1 MEYQFTPEQ
10 EAFRSEVRKFV
21 TENWAPPPPTSR
33 PGDEQTNEAMR
44 RYEKKLAERGWLT
57 MAWPRE
63 YGGLA
68 ATHMEQLIFR
78 EESAYQGAPGSG
90 GQGIS
95 MVGPCLMVHGTDDQK
110 KQHLPSIANGTVA
123 WAQGFSEPGSGSD
136 LASLQTRAVRDGD
149 DFVIN
154 GQKIWTSGAHHA
166 DWIHV
171 LTRTDPDAPK
181 HRGIS
186 YFLVDMKTPGITVR
200 PLINMLGDHEFN
212 EVFFEDVRVPASHM
226 LGEYNRGWY
235 VATTLLDFE
244 RSGVNWSASGR
255 RQVEDLAAYAR
266 ETPGR
271 TKARLFDDPGI
282 RQGLAELRIG
292 VEASRLLSYRVVWM
306 QSRQLIPNHEASMS
320 KAFGSELGQ
329 RIANFGIKMIGLNAQ
344 RIDAAD
350 PGAPLGGEM
359 ARSYMR
365 TVPSTIAAGTSEI
378 QRNIIA
384 TRGLG
389 LPRG

>member
-1 MEYQFTPEQ
+1 MEFVFSPEQ
-10 EAFRSEVRKFV
+10 EVFRERVRTFIKD
-21 TENWAPPPPTSR
+21 NWTPPPRTAR
-33 PGDEQTNEAMR
+33 PGDNVTNEAER
-44 RYEKKLAERGWLT
+44 EYEKRLANNGWLT
-57 MAWPRE
+57 MAWPKE

-68 ATHMEQLIFR
+68 ASHMEQLIFR
-78 EESAYQGAPGSG
+78 EESGYAGAPGGG

-95 MVGPCLMVHGTDDQK
+95 MVGPCLMVHGSDSQK
-110 KQHLPSIANGTVA
+110 REHLPKIASGEVH
-123 WAQGFSEPGSGSD
+123 WGQGFSEPGSGSD

-166 DWIHV
+166 DWFHV
-171 LTRTDPDAPK
+171 LTRTAPDAPK

-186 YFLVDMKTPGITVR
+186 YFLVNAKAAGITVR

-212 EVFFEDVRVPASHM
+212 EVFFEDVRVPAENM
-226 LGEYNRGWY
+226 MGEENRGWY

-255 RQVEDLAAYAR
+255 RQVEELTKYAR
-266 ETPGR
+266 ETDGANGR
-271 TKARLFDDPGI
+271 LIGQREI
-282 RQGLAELRIG
+282 RNGLANLRIE
-292 VEASRLLSYRVVWM
+292 VEASRLLSYQVVWM
-306 QSRQLIPNHEASMS
+306 QSRGKIPNYEASMS

-329 RIANFGIKMIGLNAQ
+329 RIANFGMRLIGLGAQ
-344 RIDAAD
+344 RIDAND
-350 PGAPLGGEM
+350 PGAPLGGSFGR
-359 ARSYMR
+359 AYLR
-365 TVPSTIAAGTSEI
+365 TVPGTIAAGTSEV

>member
-1 MEYQFTPEQ
+1 MEFTFTAEQ
-10 EAFRSEVRKFV
+10 EAFRGRVRSFIS
-21 TENWAPPPPTSR
+21 ENWTPPPTSAR
-33 PGDEQTNEAMR
+33 PGDDLSNDAER
-44 RYEKKLAERGWLT
+44 GYEKRLAKNGWLT
-57 MAWPRE
+57 MAWPKE
-63 YGGLA
+63 YGGLGA
-68 ATHMEQLIFR
+68 NHMEQLIFR
-78 EESAYQGAPGSG
+78 EESGYAGAPGGG

-95 MVGPCLMVHGTDDQK
+95 MVGPCLMVHGSEAQRK
-110 KQHLPSIANGTVA
+110 EHLPKIASSEVHWG
-123 WAQGFSEPGSGSD
+123 QGFSEPGSGSD

-166 DWIHV
+166 DWFHV
-171 LTRTDPDAPK
+171 LTRTAPDAPK

-186 YFLVDMKTPGITVR
+186 YFLVDGKTPGITVR

-212 EVFFEDVRVPASHM
+212 EVFFEDVRVPAGNM
-226 LGEYNRGWY
+226 MGEENRGWY

-255 RQVEDLAAYAR
+255 RQVEQLVAYAKA
-266 ETPGR
+266 TQGR
-271 TKARLFDDPGI
+271 GGRLIDDPAL
-282 RQGLAELRIG
+282 RNGLANLRIE
-292 VEASRLLSYRVVWM
+292 VEASRLLSYQVVWM
-306 QSRQLIPNHEASMS
+306 QSRGEIPNYQASMS

-329 RIANFGIKMIGLNAQ
+329 RIANFGMRMMGLASQ
-344 RIDAAD
+344 RIDPAD
-350 PGAPLGGEM
+350 PGAPLGG
-359 ARSYMR
+359 AFGRGHMR
-365 TVPSTIAAGTSEI
+365 NVPGTIAAGTSEV

>member
-1 MEYQFTPEQ
+1 MEFQFTKAQ
-10 EAFRSEVRKFV
+10 EDFRGEVQQFIAR
-21 TENWAPPPPTSR
+21 NWSPPPPTAR
-33 PGDEQTNEAMR
+33 AGDEETNAAGRAFEQR
-44 RYEKKLAERGWLT
+44 LAEKGWLT

-63 YGGLA
+63 YGGLGA
-68 ATHMEQLIFR
+68 NHMDQMIFR
-78 EESAYQGAPGSG
+78 EETAYAGAPGSG

-95 MVGPCLMVHGTDDQK
+95 MVGPCLMVHGNEEQK
-110 KQHLPSIANGTVA
+110 KEHLPKIASGEVH

-136 LASLQTRAVRDGD
+136 LASLQTRAIRDGD

-154 GQKIWTSGAHHA
+154 GQKIWTSGAHDA

-186 YFLVDMKTPGITVR
+186 YFLLDMRTPGVTVR

-212 EVFFEDVRVPASHM
+212 EVFFEDVRVPAQNM
-226 LGEYNRGWY
+226 MGEENRGWY
-235 VATTLLDFE
+235 VGATLLDFE
-244 RSGVNWSASGR
+244 RSGVNWSAQGR
-255 RQVEDLAAYAR
+255 KTVERLTGYAR
-266 ETPGR
+266 ETSGPKGR
-271 TKARLFDDPGI
+271 LIDDAGI

-292 VEASRLLSYRVVWM
+292 VEASRLLSYRVAWM
-306 QSRQLIPNHEASMS
+306 QSANLIPNYEASMS
-320 KAFGSELGQ
+320 KVFGSELGQ
-329 RIANFGIKMIGLNAQ
+329 RIANFGLKLLGLPGQNV
-344 RIDAAD
+344 DPAD
-350 PGAPLGGEM
+350 PNAPLKADIG
-359 ARSYMR
+359 RSYMR
-365 TVPSTIAAGTSEI
+365 TVPGTIAAGTSEI

>member
-1 MEYQFTPEQ
+1 MEYAFTPDQ
-10 EAFRSEVRKFV
+10 EAFRTRVRTFIK
-21 TENWAPPPPTSR
+21 ENWTAPPATAR
-33 PGDEQTNEAMR
+33 PGDDDTNTAERA
-44 RYEKKLAERGWLT
+44 YEKRLAANGWLT
-57 MAWPRE
+57 MAWPKE

-68 ATHMEQLIFR
+68 ASHMEQTIFR
-78 EESAYQGAPGSG
+78 EESAYSGAPGGG
-90 GQGIS
+90 GQGIT
-95 MVGPCLMVHGTDDQK
+95 MVGPCLMVHGTEEQK
-110 KQHLPSIANGTVA
+110 KEHLPKIASGEVH
-123 WAQGFSEPGSGSD
+123 WGQGFSEPGSGSD

-171 LTRTDPDAPK
+171 LTRTAPDAPK

-186 YFLVDMKTPGITVR
+186 YFMVDAKAAGITVR

-212 EVFFEDVRVPASHM
+212 EVFFEDVRVPAANM
-226 LGEYNRGWY
+226 MGDENRGWY

-244 RSGVNWSASGR
+244 RSGVTWSATGR
-255 RQVEDLAAYAR
+255 RQIEQLVEYGKQAK
-266 ETPGR
+266 GR
-271 TKARLFDDPGI
+271 SGRLVDDQTI
-282 RQGLAELRIG
+282 RNGLADLRVATEI
-292 VEASRLLSYRVVWM
+292 SRFLSYQVVWM
-306 QSRQLIPNHEASMS
+306 QSKGKVPNHEASMS

-329 RIANFGIKMIGLNAQ
+329 RIANFGMRMIGLGSQRVAQ
-344 RIDAAD
+344 DDA
-350 PGAPLGGEM
+350 GAPIGGAF
-359 ARSYMR
+359 ARAYMR